1 MRSLAEISDESA
13 YEATNLAFTR
23 IGRVAT
29 DVLIK
34 AITTCGHIHKAN
46 VRGLQFHTET
56 LLDFRV
62 SNFLILQT
70 VLPTGALFRR
80 EWLPAGW
87 QQRCRGPGG
96 FRAVRLTPGVR

>member
-23 IGRVAT
+23 IGRVAA

-46 VRGLQFHTET
+46 VRGLQFQTET
-56 LLDFRV
+56 LLEFRV

-70 VLPTGALFRR
+70 VLPSLFRR

-87 QQRCRGPGG
+87 RPRCRGPGG
-96 FRAVRLTPGVR
+96 FRAVRLTPGV